1 MNVDINLVL
10 EKYFTEILFK
20 KGEFVLIA
28 GELEEYIYYLH
39 TGVVRLFYADHMVDT
54 ETTLDF
60 FFGGDFFC
68 GYESFKNLTP
78 SKINIQAIENVKTYR
93 IHREKFYD
101 LLNSDNNIKDLTIAM
116 LDNILIGKINK
127 DIMQQSLS
135 YEKRYLYILENEPRI
150 IQSVPL
156 KYIASYIG
164 IAQQSLSR
172 IRRRVF
178 LT

>member
-10 EKYFTEILFK
+10 EKYFTEILFN
-20 KGEFVLIA
+20 KGEFLLIA

-39 TGVVRLFYADHMVDT
+39 TGVVRLFYADNMVDT
-54 ETTLDF
+54 EITLDF

-78 SKINIQAIENVKTYR
+78 SKINIQAIENVKAYR

>member
-20 KGEFVLIA
+20 KGEFLLIA

>member
-1 MNVDINLVL
+1 
-10 EKYFTEILFK
+10 
-20 KGEFVLIA
+20 
-28 GELEEYIYYLH
+28 
-39 TGVVRLFYADHMVDT
+39 
-54 ETTLDF
+54 
-60 FFGGDFFC
+60 
-68 GYESFKNLTP
+68 
-78 SKINIQAIENVKTYR
+78 
-93 IHREKFYD
+93 
-101 LLNSDNNIKDLTIAM
+101 M

-178 LT
+178 

>member
-10 EKYFTEILFK
+10 EKYFIEILFK
-20 KGEFVLIA
+20 KGEFLLIA

-150 IQSVPL
+150 IQSVSL

>member
-1 MNVDINLVL
+1 M
-10 EKYFTEILFK
+10 
-20 KGEFVLIA
+20 
-28 GELEEYIYYLH
+28 
-39 TGVVRLFYADHMVDT
+39 
-54 ETTLDF
+54 DF
-60 FFGGDFFC
+60 FFEGDFFC

-78 SKINIQAIENVKTYR
+78 SKINIQAIENVKAYQ

-101 LLNSDNNIKDLTIAM
+101 LLNSDNNIKDLTITM

>member
-20 KGEFVLIA
+20 KGEFLLIA

-178 LT
+178 